1 MPRIISAQESTA
13 ILFYFINLPRE
24 IQHTRYK
31 TGTFI
36 SSMMTRTLATITYAL
51 LTILISGYARANTQ
65 FECLIEPTQTVDISS
80 PVTGLL
86 DKVYVQRGDKVRKGE
101 VIASLESTAETA
113 SAALAH
119 YKSEMTAPT
128 VTAESKVDFSKR
140 KYQRR
145 QEMFAQ
151 NYMSAQDKDEAESE
165 MKLAESELKLA
176 QENKEV
182 AKLEWQQQN
191 SLLNL
196 RTIHSPFDGIVV
208 NQLIFPGEVV
218 EPSGQKKAILK
229 LAQLNPLRVYVILP
243 MAVFGKVKTGMKVG
257 VNPELPVGGHYFGNV
272 LIIDRIV
279 DAASG
284 TFGVFL
290 EIANPRLDVPA
301 GVKCKAEFP
310 ISLETHTT
318 PPIAIPKPATKP

>member
-1 MPRIISAQESTA
+1 
-13 ILFYFINLPRE
+13 
-24 IQHTRYK
+24 
-31 TGTFI
+31 
-36 SSMMTRTLATITYAL
+36 MTRTLAKI
-51 LTILISGYARANTQ
+51 ISGVLATLLWSNAHSAAT

-80 PVTGLL
+80 PVIGLL
-86 DKVYVQRGDKVRKGE
+86 EKVNVRRGDKVRKGE
-101 VIASLESTAETA
+101 IIATLESTAETA
-113 SAALAH
+113 SASLAR

-128 VTAESKVDFSKR
+128 LTAESKVDFSRR

-145 QEMFAQ
+145 QEMYVQ
-151 NYMSAQDKDEAESE
+151 NYMSAQDRDEAESE
-165 MKLAESELKLA
+165 MKLAEAELKLA

-196 RTIHSPFDGIVV
+196 RTIRSPFDGVVV
-208 NQLIFPGEVV
+208 NQIIFPGEVV

-243 MAVFGKVKTGMKVG
+243 MATFGKIKTGMKVD
-257 VNPELPVGGHYFGNV
+257 VRPELPVGGHYSGDV
-272 LIIDRIV
+272 MIIDRIV

-290 EIANPRLDVPA
+290 EIANPKLTVPA
-301 GVKCKAEFP
+301 GVKCSADFP
-310 ISLETHTT
+310 IKLDAVTTSLPAKKSRSE
-318 PPIAIPKPATKP
+318 ILMKPKDAQGAAF

>member
-1 MPRIISAQESTA
+1 
-13 ILFYFINLPRE
+13 
-24 IQHTRYK
+24 
-31 TGTFI
+31 
-36 SSMMTRTLATITYAL
+36 MTRTLIKIISVLFSTLLSINAHSAAT
-51 LTILISGYARANTQ
+51 

-86 DKVYVQRGDKVRKGE
+86 EKVNVRRGDKVYKGQ
-101 VIASLESTAETA
+101 VIATLESKSETA

-128 VTAESKVDFSKR
+128 TTAENKVDFAKR
-140 KYQRR
+140 KFQRR
-145 QEMFAQ
+145 QEMYEQ
-151 NYMSAQDKDEAESE
+151 KYMSAQDRDEAESE

-176 QENKEV
+176 QENKEI
-182 AKLEWQQQN
+182 AKLEWQQQS

-196 RTIHSPFDGIVV
+196 RTIRSPFDGIVV
-208 NQLIFPGEVV
+208 NQIIFPGEVV

-243 MAVFGKVKTGMKVG
+243 MAAFGKVKTGMKVG
-257 VNPELPVGGHYFGNV
+257 VNPELPVGGHYSGNV

-290 EIANPRLDVPA
+290 EIANPKLTVPA

-310 ISLETHTT
+310 IDLNAASST
-318 PPIAIPKPATKP
+318 PPVQKFIPKSS